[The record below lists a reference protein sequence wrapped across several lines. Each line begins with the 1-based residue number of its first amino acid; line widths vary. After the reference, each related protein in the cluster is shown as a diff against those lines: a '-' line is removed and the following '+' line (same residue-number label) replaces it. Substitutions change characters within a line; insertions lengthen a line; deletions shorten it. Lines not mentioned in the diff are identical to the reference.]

1 MNFRIRKAV
10 KEDAKQIA
18 VVHVDSWRTTYK
30 GIVADEYLESLTY
43 ESKEKM
49 WMSIDPETVFVAEN
63 QDGQIAGFAGFG
75 PERTK
80 EYGFDGELYAIYL
93 LKEVQGA
100 GIGRRLVEATVN
112 ELFRKNYQSMLLWVM
127 NANPSKGFY
136 ERFSPE
142 RIAEDVYTIEGT
154 DHQETAFG
162 WRDLP
167 KLAAALKRKEG
178 SL

>member
-1 MNFRIRKAV
+1 MNYKIRKAV
-10 KEDAKQIA
+10 NEDAKQIA
-18 VVHVDSWRTTYK
+18 VVHVNSWKTTYN
-30 GIVADEYLESLTY
+30 GIVADAYLESLTY

-49 WMSIDPETVFVAEN
+49 WRTIDPDTVFVAEN
-63 QDGQIAGFAGFG
+63 KDGQLVGFAGFG
-75 PERTK
+75 QERTG

-100 GIGRRLVEATVN
+100 GIGRRLVEAVAD
-112 ELFRKNYQSMLLWVM
+112 ELMQKNYQSMLLWVM

-142 RIAEDVYTIEGT
+142 KIAEDVYTIEGT
-154 DHQETAFG
+154 GHQETALG

-167 KLAAALKRKEG
+167 KLSAALKRKEG